1 MRASLAVWAICRPHP
16 ALVPLPC
23 LCQPVEMEDDQGRDR
38 HVQYLPEDAD
48 LRILLL
54 QWYRRAR
61 QAQLAH
67 GDAANRYGVRARRL
81 GIPVVVLSALV
92 GTSVFATL
100 TQQVAPWLR
109 IITGL
114 LSITAAVLAAL
125 QTFFRSSDLSSEHR
139 IASRDFGAL
148 RRHIGQL
155 GAVGGKSREVL
166 LETLD
171 EIRKRYDEA
180 SGASPNIP
188 EELLA
193 RRRAGTN
200 EYFPPEFS
208 LWPEGERLRE

>member
-1 MRASLAVWAICRPHP
+1 MTIQQTVRPHP

-23 LCQPVEMEDDQGRDR
+23 LCQPVEMEDDQGRDG

-67 GDAANRYGVRARRL
+67 GDAANRYGVRARGL
-81 GIPVVVLSALV
+81 GIPVGVLTPLV
-92 GTSVFATL
+92 GTRVFAAL

-139 IASRDFGAL
+139 IESRDFGAL
-148 RRHIGQL
+148 RSHIGQL

-180 SGASPNIP
+180 SGVS
-188 EELLA
+188 
-193 RRRAGTN
+193 G
-200 EYFPPEFS
+200 
-208 LWPEGERLRE
+208 